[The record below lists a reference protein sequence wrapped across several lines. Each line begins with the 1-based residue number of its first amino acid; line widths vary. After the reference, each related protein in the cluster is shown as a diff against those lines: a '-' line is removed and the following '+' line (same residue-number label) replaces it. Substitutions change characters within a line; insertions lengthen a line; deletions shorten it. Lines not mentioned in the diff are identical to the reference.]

1 MNPET
6 IFEPFREWMR
16 AKGMAESSI
25 GTYLTGVNAL
35 NIFFKDTDHPK
46 NISSRDLIGFLGS
59 IKCPHTRKSVR
70 CSVKLFYEAIIH
82 QPHKFDNIPPVQVPE
97 ALPTILT
104 PGEVYAMIDSKKDNR
119 KHQTILQL
127 IYSGGLRISEPVR
140 TLQSHIWQDKDFI
153 SGNTIT
159 KYHITNSKGAK
170 DRVIVIPNETNAMI
184 EEYKKEYK
192 PINYLFNGWK
202 QEQQY
207 TQESIG
213 AIFKQAK
220 KRCNITKDVTPHSL
234 RHSRATHLLDA
245 GLSLPYLK
253 EFLGHKRV
261 ETTMIYL
268 HCSVHGMARMINQA
282 DVLIDESVKSRANL
296 PLSDQMLQLPTR

>member
-1 MNPET
+1 
-6 IFEPFREWMR
+6 
-16 AKGMAESSI
+16 
-25 GTYLTGVNAL
+25 
-35 NIFFKDTDHPK
+35 
-46 NISSRDLIGFLGS
+46 
-59 IKCPHTRKSVR
+59 
-70 CSVKLFYEAIIH
+70 LFYEVIIH
-82 QPHKFDNIPPVQVPE
+82 QPCKFDNIPPVQVPE
-97 ALPTILT
+97 ALPIILT
-104 PGEVYAMIDSKKDNR
+104 PDEVYAMIDSKKDNR

-127 IYSGGLRISEPVR
+127 IYSGGLRISEPIR

-153 SGNTIT
+153 SGNMIT
-159 KYHITNSKGAK
+159 KYHITNAKGAK

-184 EEYKKEYK
+184 EAYKQEYH
-192 PINYLFNGWK
+192 PVNYLFNGWK
-202 QEQQY
+202 QEPQY

-213 AIFKQAK
+213 AVFKQAK
-220 KRCNITKDVTPHSL
+220 QRCGITKDVTPHSL

-282 DVLIDESVKSRANL
+282 DVLIDASVKAPMSLLYSNT
-296 PLSDQMLQLPTR
+296 PLQLPVK